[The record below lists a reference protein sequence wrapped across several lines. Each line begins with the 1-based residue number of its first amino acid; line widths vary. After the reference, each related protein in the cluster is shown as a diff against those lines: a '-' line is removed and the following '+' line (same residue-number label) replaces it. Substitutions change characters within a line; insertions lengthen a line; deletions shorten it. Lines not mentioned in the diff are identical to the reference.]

1 MDHEHVQIFYCFN
14 LLQQMF
20 PAGIAEVNFLS
31 YFANTTKKQKESPH
45 SFFTNVSSLF
55 FDTKKEHLNDLDTL
69 NLYFF
74 NNFILSYF
82 CSKVN
87 AFYQKNKIIFE
98 VYAFPTMN
106 NKRIWI

>member
-55 FDTKKEHLNDLDTL
+55 FDTKKEHLNDSDTL

-74 NNFILSYF
+74 
-82 CSKVN
+82 
-87 AFYQKNKIIFE
+87 
-98 VYAFPTMN
+98 
-106 NKRIWI
+106 

>member
-45 SFFTNVSSLF
+45 SFFN
-55 FDTKKEHLNDLDTL
+55 ECE
-69 NLYFF
+69 
-74 NNFILSYF
+74 LS
-82 CSKVN
+82 
-87 AFYQKNKIIFE
+87 IF
-98 VYAFPTMN
+98 
-106 NKRIWI
+106 